1 MPGHVDVLEQRE
13 RLAGPFWGSL
23 VLHAAVGGL
32 LVGFAILNP
41 MKRIQLGSPTGGGL
55 GSVAVTP
62 TPFIPLPKPAA
73 PENPV
78 ANDTKSMVPAPPPKA
93 KPQPKLKAPPPDAIP
108 LKTRNATQ
116 RYNETPASPPN
127 KFREQQ
133 QYKENQLYTSGGQA
147 LSSPMY
153 RMPGGGG
160 VGIGDSTPFGTQFGA
175 YANVLR
181 DQIARRWNTSD
192 VDPRVRTAPA
202 AAVRFSLRRDG
213 TLVPGSVKVIQSS
226 GNRTIDY
233 SALRAV
239 LDAVPFPP
247 LPMQYQGN
255 QADLELRFELRR

>member
-1 MPGHVDVLEQRE
+1 M
-13 RLAGPFWGSL
+13 
-23 VLHAAVGGL
+23 
-32 LVGFAILNP
+32 AIVYP
-41 MKRIQLGSPTGGGL
+41 SKRIQLGSPTGGGM
-55 GSVAVTP
+55 GAVAVTP
-62 TPFIPLPKPAA
+62 TPFIPLPRPAA

-78 ANDTKSMVPAPPPKA
+78 ANDTKSQVPAPPPKA
-93 KPQPKLKAPPPDAIP
+93 KAKPQPKLKPPPPDAVP

-116 RYNETPASPPN
+116 KYTETPASPPN

-133 QYKENQLYTSGGQA
+133 KYNENQLYTSGGQA

-160 VGIGDSTPFGTQFGA
+160 VGVGDSTPFGTQFGA
-175 YANVLR
+175 YANILR

-192 VDPRVRTAPA
+192 VDPRIHTAPA

-226 GNRTIDY
+226 GNKTIDY

-247 LPMQYQGN
+247 LPMQYSGN